1 MHWLSEYHVDH
12 LSSSRSRLPS
22 KISAGPII
30 IVPVRLEIPSIL
42 RDNLSIPLPLLL
54 VFLDPFIL
62 VNTIHELTHTLYRF
76 LG

>member
-1 MHWLSEYHVDH
+1 MHWLLEYCADH

-22 KISAGPII
+22 KIYAGPII
-30 IVPVRLEIPSIL
+30 IVPVRPEIPSIL
-42 RDNLSIPLPLLL
+42 RDKLSIPLPLLL

-62 VNTIHELTHTLYRF
+62 VNTIHELMHILYSF